1 MCILEKQPG
10 NTGENKLE
18 VGRDE
23 PERPTGAIGVIQ
35 ARGGKV

>member
-18 VGRDE
+18 VGRD
-23 PERPTGAIGVIQ
+23 GAEMSQ
-35 ARGGKV
+35 RDQLEQLE